1 VTTDKAATD
10 WTEMKSK
17 IKSKWSKLAD
27 AEVESFKTNMD
38 LITDK
43 IQKAYG
49 YTKDKAEQEYRDFKK
64 ASTPVTVTAMAE
76 PMKKPN

>member
-1 VTTDKAATD
+1 VSTDKASTD

-64 ASTPVTVTAMAE
+64 ASEPVTAMAE
-76 PMKKPN
+76 PTKKLN